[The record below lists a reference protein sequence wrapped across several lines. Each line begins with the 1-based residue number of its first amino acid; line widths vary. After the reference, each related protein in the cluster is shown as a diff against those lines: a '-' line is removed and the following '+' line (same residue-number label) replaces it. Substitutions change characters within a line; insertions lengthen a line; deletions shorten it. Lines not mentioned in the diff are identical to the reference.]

1 MVIVGGGRVGFTIAE
16 KLKEREIP
24 YLIIEKSPKKVQET
38 SEYVVG
44 DAADIRTLKKAWIE
58 KAPAALITTH
68 DDATNIYLTKYLRSL
83 RPDMQI
89 ISRATLDRNVSTL
102 HRAGADFVMSYSSL
116 GANAMFNFLERGDSL
131 MLAEGLN
138 IFRLKVPD
146 SLVGKSLAH
155 SKIRELTECSVIALK
170 IDGTLSFNPDPQ
182 IPIWENTEL
191 LLIGTYEGE
200 RKFLHSF
207 VS

>member
-1 MVIVGGGRVGFTIAE
+1 MGRTIAE
-16 KLKEREIP
+16 KFKEREIP
-24 YLIIEKSPKKVQET
+24 YLIIERNSPGGQEAG
-38 SEYVVG
+38 EFVVG

-58 KAPAALITTH
+58 KAPAAVMTTH

-116 GANAMFNFLERGDSL
+116 GADALFHFLERGDSL

-138 IFRLKVPD
+138 IFRLKAPD
-146 SLVGKSLAH
+146 SLVGKSLME
-155 SKIRELTECSVIALK
+155 SKIREKTECSVIALR
-170 IDGTLSFNPDPQ
+170 IDGVLSSNPNPQ
-182 IPIWENTEL
+182 IPIPKDAEL
-191 LLIGTYEGE
+191 ILIGTHEGE
-200 RKFLHSF
+200 RKFLLSF
-207 VS
+207 MR